1 MRSEKSVEDH
11 FNSAGQ
17 NPGPAPKRAL
27 VIDAGSGALRRHR
40 LCRNRRVRRRFVK
53 KSRSISPESER
64 VFTQESEDQRSC
76 GRY

>member
-40 LCRNRRVRRRFVK
+40 LSVETGA
-53 KSRSISPESER
+53 SA
-64 VFTQESEDQRSC
+64 EDS
-76 GRY
+76 